1 MSIVEAFNAW
11 ESHPTYRTQAQLLEA
26 MRAYSVRLDH
36 AGYEQT
42 WHEDLEVTCHDE
54 IVYLLEMMGGARGLI
69 AA

>member
-26 MRAYSVRLDH
+26 MRTFGEQLDH
-36 AGYEQT
+36 AGREPR